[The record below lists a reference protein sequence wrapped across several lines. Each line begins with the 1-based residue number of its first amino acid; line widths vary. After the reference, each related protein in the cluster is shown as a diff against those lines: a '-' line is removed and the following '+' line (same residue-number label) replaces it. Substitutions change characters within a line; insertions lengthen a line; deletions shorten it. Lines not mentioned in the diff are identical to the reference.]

1 MMANPASTRSPE
13 LTDGHGHH
21 LMLFAGRRSLV
32 LAQRIAAELG
42 VQLGSLEAS
51 DFANT
56 ETYVRFTESVR
67 GADVFL
73 VQSTSAPAND
83 SLMELLLM
91 IDAARL
97 ASAHRITAVLPW
109 FGYCRQDKKSA
120 PREPIA
126 ARLVAGLLETAGAD
140 RVLTMD
146 LHTGQIQGFFHVPA
160 DHMTA
165 MPMIAEHLALRV
177 AAGEFDQAPLVVVA
191 PDAGRAKLA
200 NSVAEQVGAELA
212 VLIKQRP
219 AHNQASV
226 AMLIGEV
233 NGRTALLLDDIID
246 TAGTLCA
253 GAQALRDAGA
263 SRVLAAAT
271 HGLFSGPALE
281 RLASSPIEQV
291 ITTDTVPLP
300 DEAPAGL
307 VTHLSVDRLL
317 AASIRNVFSGESVSE
332 LFGRRNQV
340 F

>member
-1 MMANPASTRSPE
+1 MAAAHTSHPE
-13 LTDGHGHH
+13 LTDSHGHR
-21 LMLFAGRRSLV
+21 LLLFAGRRSTV
-32 LAQRIAAELG
+32 LGERIAAELG
-42 VQLGSLEAS
+42 TRLGSLEVS

-56 ETYVRFTESVR
+56 ETYVRFAENVR

-73 VQSTSAPAND
+73 VQSTCAPVNE

-146 LHTGQIQGFFHVPA
+146 LHTGQIQGFFGIPA

-165 MPMIAEHLALRV
+165 MPMIAAHLAERA

-200 NSVAEQVGAELA
+200 NSVAEQIGAELA

-219 AHNQASV
+219 AHNQAQV

-233 NGRTALLLDDIID
+233 EGRTALLLDDMID
-246 TAGTLCA
+246 TAGTLVA
-253 GAQALRDAGA
+253 GAQALREAGA
-263 SRVLAAAT
+263 ARVVAAAT
-271 HGLFSGPALE
+271 HGLFSGPALA
-281 RLASSPIEQV
+281 RLGASPIEQV

-300 DEAPAGL
+300 DGADADL
-307 VTHLSVDRLL
+307 IHTLSVSRLL

-332 LFGRRNQV
+332 LFGERNQV